1 MKVLCLPLLSGIP
14 STVPGVMDPDMT
26 VTTSLWRSPMPVSA
40 EELSDWHDRPGALQ
54 RLLPPWERVQILNIQ
69 GRLSTGQQRVV
80 FRLVLGG
87 IVPIRWE
94 AEASNYQRGQGF
106 VDVQL
111 RGPFAEWRH
120 VHRFIPQDEERALLQ
135 DEVSF
140 RLPGGF
146 LVRGLANRTVRKR
159 LDRIFRY
166 RHQVTASDL
175 HRHRKYRHLP
185 RQRIA
190 ITGSRGLI
198 GSALVPFLTAGG
210 HEVIRLLSR
219 PATPAYDDGTLW
231 HVWPAEEPAPNAQLT
246 QVDAVIHLAGE
257 NIAIGRWNAQKKQR
271 IRESRVG
278 PTRRLAEVLAALPS
292 GQRPHTLLCASAV
305 GFYGHRGEEELLED
319 SPAGEGF
326 FPEVCQQWEAA
337 TEPARQAGIR
347 TVHLRFGAVLSPRG
361 GALAKQLPAF
371 RWGLGAVLGSGQQW
385 FSWISIEDA
394 IAAIYHCLME
404 PSIQGPVNIVAPEP
418 VPQRTFTKTLGRV
431 LRRPACAWLPAP
443 VVRCLFGELADHAL
457 LVSTRARPG
466 KLLATG
472 FTFDYPDLESALR
485 FLLGR

>member
-1 MKVLCLPLLSGIP
+1 
-14 STVPGVMDPDMT
+14 MT
-26 VTTSLWRSPMPVSA
+26 VMTSIWQSPMPVSA

-54 RLLPPWERVQILNIQ
+54 RLLPPWEPVQILNVQ
-69 GRLSTGQQRVV
+69 GRLSAGQQRVV
-80 FRLVLGG
+80 FRLLLGG
-87 IVPIRWE
+87 MVPLRWE
-94 AEASNYQRGQGF
+94 AEASGYQIGHGF

-111 RGPFAEWRH
+111 RGPFAEWKH
-120 VHRFIPQDEERALLQ
+120 IHRFIPQDDERSLLQ
-135 DEVSF
+135 DEVSY
-140 RLPGGF
+140 RLRGGV
-146 LVRGLANRTVRKR
+146 LVRALASRAVGKR
-159 LDRIFRY
+159 LERLFRY

-175 HRHRKYRHLP
+175 RRHRQYRHQP

-190 ITGSRGLI
+190 LTGSRGLI
-198 GSALVPFLTAGG
+198 GSALVPFLTTGG
-210 HEVIRLLSR
+210 HEVVRLLSR
-219 PATPAYDDGTLW
+219 PAAPTFDDGTLW
-231 HVWPAEEPAPNAQLT
+231 QIWPEGESPPWALLG

-257 NIAIGRWNAQKKQR
+257 NIAKGRWNAQKKHR
-271 IRESRVG
+271 IRESRVV
-278 PTRRLAEVLAALPS
+278 PTRRLAEALASLPS
-292 GQRPHTLLCASAV
+292 SQRPHTLLCASAV
-305 GFYGHRGEEELLED
+305 GFYGHRGDEELSEEAA
-319 SPAGEGF
+319 AGNGF

-361 GALAKQLPAF
+361 GALAKQLLAF

-404 PSIQGPVNIVAPEP
+404 SSLCGPVNMVAPEP
-418 VPQRTFTKTLGRV
+418 VPQRTFAKTLGRV
-431 LRRPACAWLPAP
+431 LRRPAFFWLPAP
-443 VVRCLFGELADHAL
+443 VLRCLFGELADHAL
-457 LVSTRARPG
+457 LVSTRVLPR

>member
-1 MKVLCLPLLSGIP
+1 
-14 STVPGVMDPDMT
+14 
-26 VTTSLWRSPMPVSA
+26 MPVSA

-54 RLLPPWERVQILNIQ
+54 RLLPPWEPMQILHIQ
-69 GRLSTGQQRVV
+69 GRLSTGPQRVV

-87 IVPIRWE
+87 MVPIRWE
-94 AEASNYQRGQGF
+94 AEASDYQRGQGF

-111 RGPFAEWRH
+111 RGPFAEWKH
-120 VHRFIPQDEERALLQ
+120 VHRFLPHDEERSLLQ
-135 DEVSF
+135 DEISF

-146 LVRGLANRTVRKR
+146 LVRALTNRAVRKR
-159 LDRIFRY
+159 LDRVFRY

-175 HRHRKYRHLP
+175 RRHRQYRHLP
-185 RQRIA
+185 RQRIV

-231 HVWPAEEPAPNAQLT
+231 HVWPEEEPAPSAQLA
-246 QVDAVIHLAGE
+246 QADAVIHLAGE
-257 NIAIGRWNAQKKQR
+257 NIATGRWNARKKQQ
-271 IRESRVG
+271 IRESRVRS
-278 PTRRLAEVLAALPS
+278 TRRLAEVLAVLPS
-292 GQRPHTLLCASAV
+292 SQRPPTLLCASAV
-305 GFYGHRGEEELLED
+305 GFYGHRGDEELSED
-319 SPAGEGF
+319 SSPGRGF
-326 FPEVCQQWEAA
+326 FPEVCQEWEAA
-337 TEPARQAGIR
+337 AEPARQAGIR

-371 RWGLGAVLGSGQQW
+371 RWGLGAVLGNGQQW

-404 PSIQGPVNIVAPEP
+404 PSIQGPVNVVAPEP
-418 VPQRTFTKTLGRV
+418 VPQRTFAKMLGRV
-431 LRRPACAWLPAP
+431 LRRPAVFWLPAP
-443 VVRCLFGELADHAL
+443 VLRRLFGELADHAL
-457 LVSTRARPG
+457 LASTRVRPG

-472 FTFDYPDLESALR
+472 FTFEYPDLESALR